1 MIKLLEKRDKKE
13 ITHTV
18 TDLVSKLGDTV
29 DPISGESVVG
39 VNYRQVTSQTFDSIK
54 NMLKVTN

>member
-18 TDLVSKLGDTV
+18 TELVSKLGDTV

-39 VNYRQVTSQTFDSIK
+39 VNYRQVTSHAFDSII
-54 NMLKVTN
+54 NM